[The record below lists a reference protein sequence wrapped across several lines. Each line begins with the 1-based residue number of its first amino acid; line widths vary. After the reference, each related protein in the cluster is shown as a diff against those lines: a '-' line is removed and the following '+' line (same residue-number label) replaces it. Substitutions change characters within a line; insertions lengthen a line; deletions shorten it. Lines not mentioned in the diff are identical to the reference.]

1 MYHGEKLNSITH
13 LIGAAFAIAASSI
26 LITIAAL
33 KADVS
38 RIVGFSIYGAMM
50 IALYTISTLYHS
62 IKQGPVKDF
71 FRKLDYLS
79 IYFMIAGTYT
89 PFTLIV
95 LNGMWSWTILITIWG
110 LAFIGILQEILIGK
124 KTRKLSILIYV
135 LMGWLIVV
143 ATKPMLDSLPV
154 AAIIWLVLGGLFYTA
169 GVGVFVYDEKIKHGH
184 GIWHLF
190 VLAGSIC
197 HFACLVGYV
206 S

>member
-1 MYHGEKLNSITH
+1 MYHGEKFNSISH

-26 LITIAAL
+26 LITMAAL
-33 KADVS
+33 KSDVS

-50 IALYTISTLYHS
+50 ISLYTISTLYHS
-62 IKQGPVKDF
+62 IKQSPVKDF
-71 FRKLDYLS
+71 LRKLDYLS
-79 IYFMIAGTYT
+79 IYLMIAGTYT

-95 LNGMWSWTILITIWG
+95 LKGVWSWTILGIIWG
-110 LAFIGILQEILIGK
+110 LAFIGMLQEIIIGK

-143 ATKPMLDSLPV
+143 ATKPMLESLPIG
-154 AAIIWLVLGGLFYTA
+154 AIIWLVLGGLFYTA